1 MYWQIIGVLGP
12 YILLTIASLY
22 LWLSNKL
29 TYLEYFG
36 VGTAFNLFLNFILKS
51 LIKQPRPK
59 EDLTI
64 GEDTDINTITNL
76 NQYEFGLSAQGKRQG
91 SDRYGMPSGHAQTT
105 AYVLAFMQHIL
116 SRSQPQSHLSNQLY
130 AYPYVPLFA
139 LMIAIAFATILQ
151 RVIYKHHTLLQVIVG
166 LIIGAFVGTI
176 TFRMARIKV
185 KGNIK
190 AKEDDNYT
198 NRTRHQNED
207 RYAIIFDKN
216 K

>member
-1 MYWQIIGVLGP
+1 MHWQTIGVLGP
-12 YILLTIASLY
+12 YILLIIASLY
-22 LWLSNKL
+22 LWLNNKL

-36 VGTAFNLFLNFILKS
+36 IGTAFNLLLNFILKS
-51 LIKQPRPK
+51 LIKQSRPK

-64 GEDTDINTITNL
+64 GEDTDTDTNTNF

-105 AYVLAFMQHIL
+105 AYVLAFMQPLL
-116 SRSQPQSHLSNQLY
+116 SRDQPQAHLSNQLY

-139 LMIAIAFATILQ
+139 LMMAIAFATILQ

-166 LIIGAFVGTI
+166 LIIGALVGI
-176 TFRMARIKV
+176 TTLRMASIKV
-185 KGNIK
+185 KGNIE